1 MDGWWPRSGSY
12 MGQKARIRR
21 SLSKDGQR
29 TEVDRDEEGSTK
41 IRGCFNVDGG
51 GEDRERKEPTKISG
65 VTGKEKSETEGGLS
79 MRRRGRS
86 STEWK
91 YNMDGAVQ

>member
-29 TEVDRDEEGSTK
+29 TEVDRDEEGGTK
-41 IRGCFNVDGG
+41 IRRCFNVDGG
-51 GEDRERKEPTKISG
+51 GEDRERNESKKISR
-65 VTGKEKSETEGGLS
+65 VNGKEKSEGGLS

>member
-29 TEVDRDEEGSTK
+29 TEVDRDEEGGTK
-41 IRGCFNVDGG
+41 IRRCFNVDGG
-51 GEDRERKEPTKISG
+51 GEDRERKESKKVSG
-65 VTGKEKSETEGGLS
+65 VKGKEKRLREVFPCDGG
-79 MRRRGRS
+79 
-86 STEWK
+86 E
-91 YNMDGAVQ
+91 GAVQNGSTTRTVQLSR

>member
-29 TEVDRDEEGSTK
+29 TEVDRDEEGGTK

-51 GEDRERKEPTKISG
+51 GEDRE
-65 VTGKEKSETEGGLS
+65 
-79 MRRRGRS
+79 
-86 STEWK
+86 
-91 YNMDGAVQ
+91 

>member
-29 TEVDRDEEGSTK
+29 TEVDRDEEGGTK
-41 IRGCFNVDGG
+41 IRRCFNVDGG
-51 GEDRERKEPTKISG
+51 GEDRERNESK
-65 VTGKEKSETEGGLS
+65 KSQELMERKKVREVFPCDGG
-79 MRRRGRS
+79 
-86 STEWK
+86 E
-91 YNMDGAVQ
+91 GAVQNGSTTRTEQYSR